1 MTLGERMKEYEKVS
15 RTKLMRRTP
24 VIIRLDGKAFHTWT
38 RGLDKPFDRNLMN
51 VMQKTMLAL
60 CEQIQGCVLGYTQSD
75 EITLVLVDY
84 QRIESSAWFDD
95 QVQKMC
101 SVAASIATSAFEKA
115 LHEEIEALEIDA
127 QWYQSSYIWDKAT
140 NYWEKAKLLKEKQFK
155 ANFDA
160 RVFNVP
166 IYEVINNLI
175 WRQQDATRN
184 SINMVAQSLYS
195 HKELQGIGT
204 KELQNKMFVEKNVN
218 WNDFE
223 VDEKRGI
230 AAIKDSQGKW
240 FIDKETPIFTEDR
253 EYINRLVYLKSG
265 S

>member
-1 MTLGERMKEYEKVS
+1 
-15 RTKLMRRTP
+15 
-24 VIIRLDGKAFHTWT
+24 
-38 RGLDKPFDRNLMN
+38 MN
-51 VMQKTMLAL
+51 VMQKTMLVL

-84 QRIESSAWFDD
+84 QRIESSAWFDN

-140 NYWEKAKLLKEKQFK
+140 NCWEKAKLLKEKQFK

-160 RVFNVP
+160 RAFNVP

-204 KELQNKMFVEKNVN
+204 KELQNKMLVEKNVN

-230 AAIKDSQGKW
+230 AAIKDNQGKW
-240 FIDKETPIFTEDR
+240 FTDKTTPIFTEDR
-253 EYINRLVYLKSG
+253 EYINRLVYLKSD